1 MRATAIAEQ
10 RGRGPAMRRFS
21 WTGLSNGLFRVAKK
35 PLTFL
40 HSRGGAATAAVT
52 ATPRCARDEAERRPG
67 RRASRDVTFRVG
79 VSGFRV

>member
-52 ATPRCARDEAERRPG
+52 ATPRCARDEAEHKL
-67 RRASRDVTFRVG
+67 RALVRDVTFRVR